1 MRLLPLVFV
10 PLEVAFNA
18 PDWPY
23 VAKGTTSYLGTAWPT
38 PTSVRV
44 IQRWDPPR
52 VWANF
57 LYVADRFCD
66 AVFMSDIL
74 LTFNLGVFDSTVT
87 ILETRRPVLAW
98 NYVGGYAFWLDVVS
112 TIPYDLIVNSNP
124 GDAGLSPLKTLR
136 VLKLLRMARAYRVIA
151 RLEEQSALSVAH
163 IRLAKYVTALL
174 FLYHWLACGL
184 QAVTGFEARQ
194 CNWVSYVFNS
204 KYGVPACDP
213 LVIEPTAAEVYTEAL
228 LWVIGR
234 NPNVVVMQ
242 TNGEKTYAMCALVV
256 IECFFAYIVAAL
268 FNLIQMLGKRTR
280 AFDESF
286 DELNLFI
293 ERKRVPRELS
303 IRLRTYFRMQRPGH
317 SDTGALDSWEG
328 VLSSMPTVLRA
339 EVVDQIGGGREI
351 TVVSYFRYL
360 PSNLVL
366 QLALDMK
373 HITFPASEVL
383 IRRGDDARAG
393 SLMIVRKGVVISQSL
408 LTTTIIPSSFKT
420 VVLGEEALWPGLGRV
435 NATATSMTR
444 CEVHQLSVAHLLGLL
459 GAFPEMVVQSV
470 MSEGR
475 RRWIRYKVDMV
486 VSAMRGVKRLI
497 RARHTTPG
505 AASPNFME
513 LLDAAE
519 GHKAE
524 VQSVRNKSQDSHSSI
539 YALAPEIAMLVLAN
553 LAPREFEVATNAATH
568 IQRAF
573 RSWRNRRKQTRL
585 MHVAALS
592 RRSHNMSLTGL
603 VNAATHRLV

>member
-1 MRLLPLVFV
+1 L
-10 PLEVAFNA
+10 
-18 PDWPY
+18 
-23 VAKGTTSYLGTAWPT
+23 
-38 PTSVRV
+38 
-44 IQRWDPPR
+44 
-52 VWANF
+52 
-57 LYVADRFCD
+57 
-66 AVFMSDIL
+66 
-74 LTFNLGVFDSTVT
+74 
-87 ILETRRPVLAW
+87 
-98 NYVGGYAFWLDVVS
+98 
-112 TIPYDLIVNSNP
+112 
-124 GDAGLSPLKTLR
+124 
-136 VLKLLRMARAYRVIA
+136 LKLLRMARAYRVIA

-184 QAVTGFEARQ
+184 QAVTGFEGRQ

-242 TNGEKTYAMCALVV
+242 TNGEKTYAIIALVV

-303 IRLRTYFRMQRPGH
+303 IRLRTYFRMQRPGD

-339 EVVDQIGGGREI
+339 EVVDQIGGGREVTSI
-351 TVVSYFRYL
+351 SYFRYL

-393 SLMIVRKGVVISQSL
+393 SLLIVRKGVVISQSL

-459 GAFPEMVVQSV
+459 GAFPDMVVQSV

-486 VSAMRGVKRLI
+486 LSAVRGVKRLSLS
-497 RARHTTPG
+497 RRTTPG
-505 AASPNFME
+505 CAASPSFME

-524 VQSVRNKSQDSHSSI
+524 VQSLRVKTEPSHSGSV
-539 YALAPEIAMLVLAN
+539 YALAPEIAMMVLAN
-553 LAPREFEVATNAATH
+553 LAPHQFEVATDAATH
-568 IQRAF
+568 IQRTF
-573 RSWRNRRKQTRL
+573 RSWRSRRKHTRL
-585 MHVAALS
+585 MRAAALS
-592 RRSHNMSLTGL
+592 RSQQMSITGV
-603 VNAATHRLV
+603 VNAATHRLVV